1 MAAKATRTYILVLLL
16 VLGVVATTATVGV
29 STVFASAG
37 AGGATNGDPDRP
49 NDSTKPSVQQSVPG
63 STIMPSSTGIV
74 GGPVA
79 SAGVER
85 AEKGWTWA
93 KWYVATLLGRFGR

>member
-37 AGGATNGDPDRP
+37 AGGAANGDPDRP
-49 NDSTKPSVQQSVPG
+49 NDSSKPSVQQSVPG
-63 STIMPSSTGIV
+63 STILPCSSGSA
-74 GGPVA
+74 GGPGEA
-79 SAGVER
+79 AGVER

>member
-16 VLGVVATTATVGV
+16 ALGVVTSTATVGV
-29 STVFASAG
+29 TTVFATSG
-37 AGGATNGDPDRP
+37 AGGAANGDPDRP
-49 NDSTKPSVQQSVPG
+49 NDSSKPSVSQSA
-63 STIMPSSTGIV
+63 PSSMIKASSL

>member
-16 VLGVVATTATVGV
+16 ALGVVTSSMSVGV
-29 STVFASAG
+29 STVLAASG
-37 AGGATNGDPDRP
+37 SGGAANGDPDRP
-49 NDSTKPSVQQSVPG
+49 NDSSKPSVAQSTPTSAIQPCQG
-63 STIMPSSTGIV
+63 AL
-74 GGPVA
+74 GGPGA

-85 AEKGWTWA
+85 AESGWTWA

>member
-16 VLGVVATTATVGV
+16 ALGVVTSTATVGI
-29 STVFASAG
+29 STVFAAAG
-37 AGGATNGDPDRP
+37 AGGAANGDPDRP
-49 NDSTKPSVQQSVPG
+49 NDSSRPAVQQSAPTSMIV
-63 STIMPSSTGIV
+63 PSSPGRS
-74 GGPVA
+74 GGPDA
-79 SAGVER
+79 FADVER

>member
-16 VLGVVATTATVGV
+16 ALGVVTSTATVGV
-29 STVFASAG
+29 TTVFATTGS
-37 AGGATNGDPDRP
+37 GGAAHGDPDRP
-49 NDSTKPSVQQSVPG
+49 NDSSKPSVQQSAPC
-63 STIMPSSTGIV
+63 STIMPSGTV
-74 GGPVA
+74 GGPGA
-79 SAGVER
+79 SAGVEH